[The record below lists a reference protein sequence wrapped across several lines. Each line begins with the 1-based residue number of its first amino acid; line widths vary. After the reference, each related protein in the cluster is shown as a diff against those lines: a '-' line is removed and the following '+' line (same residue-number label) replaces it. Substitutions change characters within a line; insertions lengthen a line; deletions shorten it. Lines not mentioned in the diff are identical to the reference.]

1 MGRERGTRR
10 AALDG
15 MLAAVGGTTAAN
27 LIRRVFKMMELAEE
41 EIEEACSRHPQCR
54 AWVHDQGFL
63 MCRPGDLSEAF
74 AGAVDVVYRSHCREL
89 CDRLAAGA
97 DTRPATAAEV
107 LLGLSGASLKAPPGR
122 DAGTLQARCFLEV
135 MGTPAD
141 KELAGILEDM
151 AGQRESFP
159 GQFDE
164 MMGKIRR
171 KLRQDW
177 RKRRGGE
184 PCGQHW

>member
-15 MLAAVGGTTAAN
+15 MMAAVCGTEAAN
-27 LIRRVFKMMELAEE
+27 IIRRAFRMMELAEE
-41 EIEEACSRHPQCR
+41 EIEEACKRHPQCR
-54 AWVHDQGFL
+54 TWVHDMGFL
-63 MCRPGDLSEAF
+63 MCRPGDLADAF
-74 AGAVDVVYRSHCREL
+74 VGAVDVVYRSHCREL

-97 DTRPATAAEV
+97 DTRPATVAEV
-107 LLGLSGASLKAPPGR
+107 LLGLAGASLKAPPGR
-122 DAGTLQARCFLEV
+122 DVSTLHARCFLEV

-141 KELAGILEDM
+141 EELAGILKDM

-159 GQFDE
+159 GQLDE
-164 MMGKIRR
+164 MMGEIRR

-177 RKRRGGE
+177 RKPGKG
-184 PCGQHW
+184 

>member
-1 MGRERGTRR
+1 MVTTIAIRNGKVYQVWEDVLCSEPVRLRR
-10 AALDG
+10 FWLLPGLDPEWVKEG
-15 MLAAVGGTTAAN
+15 EPVT
-27 LIRRVFKMMELAEE
+27 ELG
-41 EIEEACSRHPQCR
+41 S
-54 AWVHDQGFL
+54 
-63 MCRPGDLSEAF
+63 
-74 AGAVDVVYRSHCREL
+74 GAVCVVYRSHCREL

-164 MMGKIRR
+164 MMGEIRR